1 MKNLI
6 VHGVSQLKHI
16 VLICIYIYMFFCS
29 TTVYIVRI
37 RKKQS
42 FFQRTIVG
50 LATFFQS
57 YRIGYTHIFAPSN
70 HEPFFHDM
78 FI

>member
-6 VHGVSQLKHI
+6 VHVVSQLKHI
-16 VLICIYIYMFFCS
+16 GLINIYIYIFMFYNSVHCENQ
-29 TTVYIVRI
+29 
-37 RKKQS
+37 KKQS

-57 YRIGYTHIFAPSN
+57 YGIGYTHVFTPSN